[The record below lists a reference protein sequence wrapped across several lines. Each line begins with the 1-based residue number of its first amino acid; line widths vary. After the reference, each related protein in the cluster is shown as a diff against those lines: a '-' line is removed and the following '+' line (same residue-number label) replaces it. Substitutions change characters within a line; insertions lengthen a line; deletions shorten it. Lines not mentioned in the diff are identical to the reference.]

1 MALAYIALDTNFK
14 NMDEFTKEQKDQLK
28 TWAEQRDA
36 VLLEISNAR
45 TIEER
50 LQITNRELAESSTN
64 IVAQMNTVLG
74 RIEELLKKEAE
85 LPALITR
92 EIATLQSKKSGLESQ
107 IPPLEKIVEI
117 LTSQK
122 TSLTVD
128 VAFVLNTFEAI
139 NGQSLLLEKVVDKV
153 TVISKT
159 NTDKINSLV
168 SDLAKSLEEIITVNK
183 KNVLE
188 TNVVIEKL
196 PAMMMELQKAGL
208 LKTRE
213 TLIKIKP

>member
-1 MALAYIALDTNFK
+1 
-14 NMDEFTKEQKDQLK
+14 MDEFTKEQKDQLK

>member
-122 TSLTVD
+122 TSLQVD
-128 VAFVLNTFEAI
+128 VASVLNTFEAI

>member
-50 LQITNRELAESSTN
+50 LQITNRELATSNTD
-64 IVAQMNTVLG
+64 IIAQMNEVVG
-74 RIEELLKKEAE
+74 RIKELKSKESE
-85 LPALITR
+85 LPLLISK
-92 EIATLQSKKSGLESQ
+92 EISALQSKKSGLESQ

>member
-1 MALAYIALDTNFK
+1 
-14 NMDEFTKEQKDQLK
+14 
-28 TWAEQRDA
+28 
-36 VLLEISNAR
+36 
-45 TIEER
+45 
-50 LQITNRELAESSTN
+50 
-64 IVAQMNTVLG
+64 MNTVLG